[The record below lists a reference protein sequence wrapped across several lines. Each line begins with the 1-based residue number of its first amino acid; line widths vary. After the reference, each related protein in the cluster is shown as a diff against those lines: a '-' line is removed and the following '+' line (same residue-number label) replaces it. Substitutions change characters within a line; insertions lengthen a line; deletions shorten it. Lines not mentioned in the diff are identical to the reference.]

1 MNNTTSSSTEP
12 RTRGR
17 GTRIAAWSAVG
28 LLAAAFAPVTALAVG
43 EPIEVRVAYL
53 DPGTGSLI
61 IQAVVAVIAGAAVA
75 ITSYWQK
82 IKTFFGRNS
91 RHSEPSD
98 IAPRD
103 E

>member
-1 MNNTTSSSTEP
+1 MKITTNNSAEP
-12 RTRGR
+12 PPRSRR
-17 GTRIAAWSAVG
+17 ARIAVWSGVG
-28 LLAAAFAPVTALAVG
+28 LLAAVFAPATAFAVG

-61 IQAVVAVIAGAAVA
+61 IQAVVAVLAGAAVA

-82 IKTFFGRNS
+82 IKKFFGRNS
-91 RHSEPSD
+91 RNSEPSD
-98 IAPRD
+98 TAPRD

>member
-1 MNNTTSSSTEP
+1 MKTMINNSAKPWSRS
-12 RTRGR
+12 RGA
-17 GTRIAAWSAVG
+17 RIAASSSVG
-28 LLAAAFAPVTALAVG
+28 LLAAAFAPATALAVG
-43 EPIEVRVAYL
+43 EPIEIRIAYL

-61 IQAVVAVIAGAAVA
+61 IQAVVAVLAGAAVA

-91 RHSEPSD
+91 RNSEPSD
-98 IAPRD
+98 TAPRD

>member
-1 MNNTTSSSTEP
+1 MKNATNNSTKSW
-12 RTRGR
+12 TRSR
-17 GTRIAAWSAVG
+17 RARIAAWSSVG
-28 LLAAAFAPVTALAVG
+28 LLVAAFAPATALAVG
-43 EPIEVRVAYL
+43 EPIEIRVAYL

-61 IQAVVAVIAGAAVA
+61 IQAVVAVLAGAAVA

-91 RHSEPSD
+91 RNSEPSD
-98 IAPRD
+98 TAPRD